1 MILPSDL
8 VEGGTKGK
16 AMDLLHAWKDQLWQ
30 IGGEESPP
38 RPRLVHGSLNGEDDD
53 SDEEGADEDVGAAA
67 AVVQPEPLKNGD
79 TPKEPSREGAY
90 FRRINESRR

>member
-16 AMDLLHAWKDQLWQ
+16 VMDLLHAWKDQLWQ

-38 RPRLVHGSLNGEDDD
+38 RPRLLHGSLNGEEDD
-53 SDEEGADEDVGAAA
+53 SDEEWMGEEVGEAAMA
-67 AVVQPEPLKNGD
+67 RPEPLKNGD
-79 TPKEPSREGAY
+79 TPKELSQEGAY
-90 FRRINESRR
+90 FGRINEIYR